1 MRTAHGSR
9 RTLRSVLTG
18 PRLTLRSA
26 DAGAE
31 AKPEDG
37 GMSTKMPAARLADR
51 KLDAG
56 DTGLLA
62 AANANKLAVE
72 GERDRVR
79 LRVAQC
85 DRGE

>member
-1 MRTAHGSR
+1 
-9 RTLRSVLTG
+9 
-18 PRLTLRSA
+18 
-26 DAGAE
+26 
-31 AKPEDG
+31 
-37 GMSTKMPAARLADR
+37 MPAARLADR